1 MDNFAVQK
9 ELSNITTEFTN
20 EEFEELRGMSTAEA
34 GVCDTGCV
42 SLGIFLGISVIA
54 LFLLFFLQVPNIV
67 ITIR

>member
-1 MDNFAVQK
+1 MDNFAVQE
-9 ELSNITTEFTN
+9 ELSNITTEFTS
-20 EEFEELRGMSTAEA
+20 EEELRGMSTAEA

-54 LFLLFFLQVPNIV
+54 LFLISFLQVPNIV